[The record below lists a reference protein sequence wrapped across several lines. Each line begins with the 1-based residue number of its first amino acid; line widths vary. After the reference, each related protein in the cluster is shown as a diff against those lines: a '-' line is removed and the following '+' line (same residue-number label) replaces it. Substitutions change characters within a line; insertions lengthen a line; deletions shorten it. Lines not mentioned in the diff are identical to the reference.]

1 MTKKRSRPPVPAAKK
16 QNFGPA
22 GEAIIEFLSNL
33 NAAAYDETRPLSCEL
48 AYLADSL
55 AAVRLKLRQ
64 PGLTILETTRLHNL
78 EFKLSE
84 AFRKCWKELGL
95 SETGSI
101 YGATDEK
108 VSD

>member
-1 MTKKRSRPPVPAAKK
+1 MKKTRSRPPAAAAKR
-16 QNFGPA
+16 QNFGPV
-22 GEAIIEFLSNL
+22 GEAIIEFLTNL
-33 NAAAYDETRPLSCEL
+33 NPAAYDQTRPLSCEL
-48 AYLADSL
+48 ARLADSL
-55 AAVRLKLRQ
+55 AQVRAALRR
-64 PGLTILETTRLHNL
+64 PGLTTLETSRLHNL

-101 YGATDEK
+101 YATPDET